1 MPRKA
6 KNRQFESALP
16 SCSQT
21 CMMRFSP
28 QILADLMAARIIRIL
43 IWLCLAA
50 CAFWIINAVVSMIWY
65 VFR

>member
-1 MPRKA
+1 
-6 KNRQFESALP
+6 
-16 SCSQT
+16 
-21 CMMRFSP
+21 MMRFSP